1 MSDSTFPPA
10 NPKWMTWTGRVL
22 TVLLAALLT
31 FSAVMKFTA
40 PPLDPAKVAANAAKA
55 DAAAAATEEGAAKA
69 GKTEEMPSVAEEF
82 HRLGYQDKTTRPIA
96 IAEIGSTILYV
107 IPQTAVLGAILLTGY
122 LGGATATHVRI
133 DDPFVGP
140 IVIGVLVWLG
150 IFLREPRLRA
160 LIPWRR

>member
-1 MSDSTFPPA
+1 MSDSTLPPA

-31 FSAVMKFTA
+31 FSAVMKFMA
-40 PPLDPAKVAANAAKA
+40 PPLDPAKVATTATA
-55 DAAAAATEEGAAKA
+55 DASADA
-69 GKTEEMPSVAEEF
+69 GKEGEAKEGEPQEMPSVAEEF

-140 IVIGVLVWLG
+140 IMIGVLVWLG